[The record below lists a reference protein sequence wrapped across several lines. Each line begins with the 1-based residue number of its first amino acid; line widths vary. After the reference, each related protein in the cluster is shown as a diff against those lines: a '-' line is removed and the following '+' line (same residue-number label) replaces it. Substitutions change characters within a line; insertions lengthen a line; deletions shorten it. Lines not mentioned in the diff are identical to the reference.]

1 MKATHKQFVLDA
13 AAPELASFRE
23 TLRVFLTEAGFDEK
37 KSGEVVLAVDERL
50 TNIIRHGY
58 HCGPGRIEVD
68 AFYNADCLT
77 ISVKDYSIRFN
88 PLHQP
93 PPKLPPENPGGLGIF
108 LTRELMDEVVYDE
121 TFTEGN
127 LLHLKKYKSTAP

>member
-1 MKATHKQFVLDA
+1 MRPIHKQFVIDA
-13 AAPELASFRE
+13 AKPELAAFRE
-23 TLRVFLTEAGFDEK
+23 SLRALLAAAGFDEK

-58 HCGPGRIEVD
+58 CCGPGRIEVD
-68 AFYNADCLT
+68 VCYGEGCLK
-77 ISVKDYSIRFN
+77 ISVKDYGTKFN

-93 PPKLPPENPGGLGIF
+93 APKLPLETPGGLGIF

-121 TFTEGN
+121 SFTSGN
-127 LLHLKKYKSTAP
+127 LLHLTKYKISK